1 MTVAQGLLRF
11 ETAGK
16 GLTDITGEVSVW
28 LAQSRLLKG
37 VLTLFCRHTSAGL
50 LINENASPAVQRDL
64 LRWLDRLAPAGD
76 GYEHDDEGP
85 DDMPAHI
92 RAMLTGTALTVPFA
106 GNRML
111 LGTWQGV
118 FLAEHRARGLR
129 REVVVTG
136 IGE

>member
-1 MTVAQGLLRF
+1 MTVAQGILRF
-11 ETAGK
+11 ETSGK
-16 GLTDITGEVSVW
+16 GLIDITEEVNQW

-50 LINENASPAVQRDL
+50 LISENASAAVRRDL
-64 LRWLDRLAPAGD
+64 LHWLDRLAPED
-76 GYEHDDEGP
+76 DSYEHDDEGP

-92 RAMLTGTALTVPFA
+92 RTMLTGSALTIPFA
-106 GNRML
+106 GNKML

-118 FLAEHRARGLR
+118 FLAEHRARGHR
-129 REVVVTG
+129 REIVVTG

>member
-1 MTVAQGLLRF
+1 MSVVQGVLRF

-16 GLTDITGEVSVW
+16 GLTDITSEVGGW

-50 LINENASPAVQRDL
+50 LISENASAAVQRDL
-64 LRWLDRLAPAGD
+64 LRWLDRVVPEGR

-92 RAMLTGTALTVPFA
+92 KENG
-106 GNRML
+106 ML
-111 LGTWQGV
+111 LGIWQGV
-118 FLAEHRARGLR
+118 FLIEHRARSHR
-129 REVVVTG
+129 REIVVTG